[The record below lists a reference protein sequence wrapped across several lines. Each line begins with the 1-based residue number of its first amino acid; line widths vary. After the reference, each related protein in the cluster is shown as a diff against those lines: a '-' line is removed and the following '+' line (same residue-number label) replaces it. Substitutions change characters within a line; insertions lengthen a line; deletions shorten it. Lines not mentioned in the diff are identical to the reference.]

1 MFISPQSST
10 KAVESSE
17 TKNYF
22 VNILA
27 AYSLERVGSLH
38 FRHVRFFKD
47 FQRVSLT
54 NASEIIYHLGLGLGH
69 GFSDL
74 MSAFAI

>member
-27 AYSLERVGSLH
+27 AYSLERVWS